1 MAEPD
6 PRVAVG
12 VVGSFAA
19 SGCFQ
24 PLRSRSLVAACHQLA
39 FSRMPKRFWA
49 APDGSVPGSAIWGQT
64 PPGGARPQM
73 ATFDNS
79 VAVLELDERRA
90 QLTIRRSAG
99 CTSGDLT
106 RNV

>member
-1 MAEPD
+1 
-6 PRVAVG
+6 
-12 VVGSFAA
+12 
-19 SGCFQ
+19 
-24 PLRSRSLVAACHQLA
+24 
-39 FSRMPKRFWA
+39 
-49 APDGSVPGSAIWGQT
+49 
-64 PPGGARPQM
+64 M